1 MIANESLRMRET
13 SSTTTIT
20 TVTMITIDNRIKD
33 KKPSELIL
41 PPLDMLETF
50 PYVTRLS
57 TAKTRPQESIL
68 RDELATL
75 ETTLEDIQL
84 SSESSSI

>member
-1 MIANESLRMRET
+1 
-13 SSTTTIT
+13 
-20 TVTMITIDNRIKD
+20 MITIDSRIKD
-33 KKPSELIL
+33 KKPSELII
-41 PPLDMLETF
+41 PPMDMLETF
-50 PYVTRLS
+50 PYVTRPS
-57 TAKTRPQESIL
+57 TAKTIGPQESIL